1 MTERRFQ
8 LKEYM
13 IMTAPRSTFGPE
25 YSPRLATSLAACASA
40 ISRLDARILV
50 SSVAPAWRRRAAWA
64 GYANALRLQSVE
76 IDEIDVFSWG
86 CELKIPG
93 RPLLSSTLDPFE
105 DFAPWQTALNEPD
118 PLAWRDARPIASSE
132 PEGATDHPALVRV
145 LEQLRR
151 DCRLDRSIIPWLG
164 LPFALR
170 DAGICASPLPCLAGG
185 VKGFRLRKATDQ
197 SDWLRVLK
205 VLEGAAR
212 TGLDRLHDLERVYR
226 DAQRGI
232 VAEYRPGALPRLL
245 ALTCFQ
251 PLLGPQTVADR
262 LGLSVAGASKLLERA
277 ASIGLLV
284 EIVERRS
291 WRLFLTADL
300 AITFGFAQPKRGRPR
315 SAPPPPPADRA
326 IAQIFDDFDRQM
338 AEIDALIGHRIIAPE
353 RPES

>member
-1 MTERRFQ
+1 
-8 LKEYM
+8 
-13 IMTAPRSTFGPE
+13 MTAQRSLFGPE

-86 CELKIPG
+86 CRLKIPG
-93 RPLLSSTLDPFE
+93 RPSLSSTLDPFE
-105 DFAPWQTALNEPD
+105 DFVPWQIALDDPD
-118 PLAWRDARPIASSE
+118 PFAWRDARPIASSE
-132 PEGATDHPALVRV
+132 PAGASEHPVLVRA

-170 DAGICASPLPCLAGG
+170 DAGACATPLPCLAGG
-185 VKGFRLRKATDQ
+185 VKGFRLRKAGDQ
-197 SDWLRVLK
+197 SDWLGVLNS
-205 VLEGAAR
+205 LEAAAR
-212 TGLDRLHDLERVYR
+212 TGLERLHDLERIYR
-226 DAQRGI
+226 DAQRAI

-245 ALTCFQ
+245 ALTFFQ
-251 PLLGPQTVADR
+251 PLLGPQAVANG

-291 WRLFLTADL
+291 WRLFLAADL
-300 AITFGFAQPKRGRPR
+300 AVPFGFAQPKRGRPR
-315 SAPPPPPADRA
+315 SEPPPLPADRA
-326 IAQIFDDFDRQM
+326 IAQVFDDFDRQM
-338 AEIDALIGHRIIAPE
+338 EEIDALLGARAGKAP
-353 RPES
+353 SQLV